1 MPLCSFFLTPPAT
14 WLVTL
19 LSHVLAQRQRMRN
32 WPNQKKFRSGE
43 VRRHLPCSTTR
54 SLTSLF
60 PNKGETDFPLWTT
73 TKRDH
78 QTPLDDDTG
87 DKRFIFL
94 RPEIFQI
101 SWSCFADF
109 PVAILNRSVIKHGQ
123 FSCKTDIQARKH
135 APIGTGKTDHVHGSQ
150 GNHRPFISCPSSR
163 LLLQTVGYILRG
175 KRWFYRILFAP

>member
-19 LSHVLAQRQRMRN
+19 LSHVLAPQQRMRN
-32 WPNQKKFRSGE
+32 WPNQEKFRSGE
-43 VRRHLPCSTTR
+43 VFKEDSCRR
-54 SLTSLF
+54 SLTRLS
-60 PNKGETDFPLWTT
+60 PNKRETDFPLWTT

-94 RPEIFQI
+94 RPEMFQI

-109 PVAILNRSVIKHGQ
+109 PVAILNRSVMKHGQ

-135 APIGTGKTDHVHGSQ
+135 ATIGTGKTDHVHGSQ
-150 GNHRPFISCPSSR
+150 GNHRPFISCPISR

-175 KRWFYRILFAP
+175 KPWFYRILFAP